1 MLYRKNWSR
10 VSCVIGAATLAFLVA
25 CTPTTPASSGS
36 GGSGGSGDSGGSG
49 GGTGGGATYTVYAEA
64 IYDST
69 VTPKHYSG
77 EVLFKDSTDTSIFP
91 STQGASISIDG
102 TSLSYSAAAYQA
114 SLTLRDAGYS
124 VPFTLSY
131 KTLSPSKTLVLPD
144 TPRSITINGLSSSI
158 TIDHKS
164 SVTVAWDKGFA
175 YTAGQAPQYVLV
187 RASHAFTSSGDE
199 LDQIANLSEGSL
211 TIPANTFLQGYSP
224 RLQVIGLNK
233 TTLSGSDYAAGSYY
247 QVGNTVG
254 VSVTVN

>member
-1 MLYRKNWSR
+1 M
-10 VSCVIGAATLAFLVA
+10 
-25 CTPTTPASSGS
+25 
-36 GGSGGSGDSGGSG
+36 
-49 GGTGGGATYTVYAEA
+49 
-64 IYDST
+64 
-69 VTPKHYSG
+69 
-77 EVLFKDSTDTSIFP
+77 
-91 STQGASISIDG
+91 
-102 TSLSYSAAAYQA
+102 
-114 SLTLRDAGYS
+114 
-124 VPFTLSY
+124 
-131 KTLSPSKTLVLPD
+131 
-144 TPRSITINGLSSSI
+144 
-158 TIDHKS
+158 
-164 SVTVAWDKGFA
+164 AWDKGFA